1 MIIINFLHTLSIFLK
16 LKSFKVAVLDSG
28 LDTEPLNPDL
38 PSIIIKKDYSAYP
51 TLDDDVENKVTGHGT
66 HVTGSV
72 LGRGLLSNGNDGNG
86 GSSYKGLAPSADLV
100 FLKIGNDN
108 NGGARTIAIVN
119 AMDAAVNIYNV
130 DIISM
135 SYGGWDPYHD
145 GSSTK
150 DQKVDC
156 CYSEGVPVFLAAG
169 NDGSSARHFS
179 GIVEGNSLTDFIQ
192 VNVTDALEGSTTLYF
207 NMVWFDGL
215 GIHNN
220 LNLKYY
226 DESFQQITN
235 TYDYW
240 QTESTRGTESVYS
253 HTLFKVPAGSSVYY
267 IKVVNTSTSSQPFH
281 IYESYNDGKVSFANP
296 DPNYTIVSPAT
307 ATYGFC
313 VGAFNSRVEWNAYN
327 GSVYSFN
334 EIQNEIMSFSSR
346 GPRIDGVQKPDI
358 VAPGSAII
366 SIRDR
371 DVLTSPDLYWIDNDG
386 NTTGDADYYVMQ
398 GTSMAAPQCAG
409 AAALFLSKYPDAT
422 PLDLYNALRSYAGVD
437 ECTGTVPN
445 STYGFGKLDI
455 YATINT
461 SDPLPVELTSF
472 SAILKENAVILNWRT
487 ETEVNNHGFE
497 IQRSIQT
504 DKWDVL
510 GFVDG
515 NGTTTEITRYSFKD
529 RIKKPGTYKY
539 RLKQI
544 DFDGS
549 IEYSPEIEVDVNVP
563 TEFSLYQN
571 YPNPFNPSTTIKFAL
586 PKKADLIIAV
596 YNSLGEKVAEAFKG
610 ELEEGYHQVD
620 FIATFLPSG
629 VYFYRFESEQ
639 FVAVKKMILIK

>member
-1 MIIINFLHTLSIFLK
+1 
-16 LKSFKVAVLDSG
+16 
-28 LDTEPLNPDL
+28 
-38 PSIIIKKDYSAYP
+38 
-51 TLDDDVENKVTGHGT
+51 
-66 HVTGSV
+66 
-72 LGRGLLSNGNDGNG
+72 
-86 GSSYKGLAPSADLV
+86 
-100 FLKIGNDN
+100 
-108 NGGARTIAIVN
+108 
-119 AMDAAVNIYNV
+119 
-130 DIISM
+130 
-135 SYGGWDPYHD
+135 
-145 GSSTK
+145 
-150 DQKVDC
+150 
-156 CYSEGVPVFLAAG
+156 
-169 NDGSSARHFS
+169 
-179 GIVEGNSLTDFIQ
+179 
-192 VNVTDALEGSTTLYF
+192 
-207 NMVWFDGL
+207 MVWFDGL

-267 IKVVNTSTSSQPFH
+267 LKVVNTSTSSQPFH

-409 AAALFLSKYPDAT
+409 AAALFLNKYPNAT
-422 PLDLYNALRSYAGVD
+422 PLELYNALRNYAGVD

-461 SDPLPVELTSF
+461 LDPLPVELTSF
-472 SAILKENAVILNWRT
+472 SAILKESAIILNWRT

-504 DKWDVL
+504 DKWNVL

-515 NGTTTEITRYSFKD
+515 NGTTTEISRYSFKD

-549 IEYSPEIEVDVNVP
+549 IEYSPEIEVDVNGP

-586 PKKADLIIAV
+586 PEKADLIIAV

-610 ELEEGYHQVD
+610 ELEEGYHEVV
-620 FIATFLPSG
+620 FSAIGGSASGGNASSLPSG
-629 VYFYRFESEQ
+629 VYFYRLESEQ
-639 FVAVKKMILIK
+639 FIAVKKMLLIK